1 MRCTQQKAQ
10 RAFVC
15 RAAAALVFITSAFTT
30 SAAMAD
36 RTDFRDAPPIR
47 NALNWRAE
55 RHHVTPVLGFSVND
69 EYTRSLSAGLSYR
82 YYFNNWVGV
91 GIDFMASYVALDTGL
106 TEQIEA
112 KLTKPGQ
119 TGRPSLATPGFLVTA
134 GATFVPIY
142 GKMMWFG
149 TLPVAY
155 DIHFLLGAGLATIS
169 GEGRIEDSVTWTPM
183 VGIGARLFFS
193 DWIALEMTFR
203 DYIIEY
209 AKAAPA
215 AVTAPKSEFEQ
226 HLMFTV
232 GVSFFF
238 PPDLGKEL

>member
-1 MRCTQQKAQ
+1 MRITTRSFFSSAH
-10 RAFVC
+10 AVLP
-15 RAAAALVFITSAFTT
+15 AVLTSALLI
-30 SAAMAD
+30 SLAANAE
-36 RTDFRDAPPIR
+36 RADFRDAPPIR
-47 NALNWRAE
+47 KPLNWRAE
-55 RHHVTPVLGFSVND
+55 RHHVTPTFGFSVND
-69 EYTRSLSAGLSYR
+69 EYTRALSAGLSYR

-91 GIDFMASYVALDTGL
+91 GVDFMATYVSLDTGL

-149 TLPVAY
+149 SLPVAY
-155 DIHFLLGAGLATIS
+155 DLHLLLGVGLATVA
-169 GEGRIEDSVTWTPM
+169 GEGRIEDTVTWSPM
-183 VGIGARLFFS
+183 VGVGARLFFS
-193 DWIALEMTFR
+193 DWIAVEMSFR
-203 DYIIEY
+203 DYVIEY

-215 AVTAPKSEFEQ
+215 AVTEPEKDFEQ
-226 HLMFTV
+226 HFMFTF

-238 PPDLGKEL
+238 PPDLTREL